1 MRIELLPKIDVK
13 NAQRVCRCLRD
24 QVLNRSPR
32 GLATLSEAAK
42 ADCIRAASNRDG
54 LIGHSYAIPRHICF
68 NREMGKPIA
77 RQRDLRSSR
86 RRRFIDLHGSF
97 RQTHLMKAANDFT
110 PVVIVPNAR
119 DDLSLRAQG
128 VRVIGE
134 VRGRSPQLWSSEK
147 QVPEHFSHADNV
159 KVHGLFDAQLFLDL
173 LQRHALGFRNHRL
186 YPNELQNHHAGKER
200 EDVTGWESGDHLWE
214 KSRQQGG
221 ENPVREAAER
231 LAFGAMTVG
240 KYFGDEYPNDRSLT
254 DRVRGDKG
262 ENTNRHDREM
272 LSKESPGNQTERS
285 DVAERSNKKKRA
297 ATQPVNEPEAD
308 KSEHEISDA
317 DADGLEQRRFRSQPG
332 KFKYAR
338 REIENRIDAG
348 ELVEK
353 RNQDGK
359 QDRFAQT

>member
-24 QVLNRSPR
+24 QPLNRIARSF
-32 GLATLSEAAK
+32 ATLRQADK
-42 ADCIRAASNRDG
+42 ADCIRAAGNRDG
-54 LIGHSYAIPRHICF
+54 LIGRSYEIPSHIF
-68 NREMGKPIA
+68 LNGEMGKPIA

-97 RQTHLMKAANDFT
+97 RKAHLMKSANDFASI
-110 PVVIVPNAR
+110 VIISDPR
-119 DDLSLRAQG
+119 DDLGVRAQR
-128 VRVIGE
+128 VRMIGE
-134 VRGRSPQLWSSEK
+134 VRWCSSELWPGEK
-147 QVPEHFSHADNV
+147 QVPQHFSHADNV

-240 KYFGDEYPNDRSLT
+240 KYFGDEYPN
-254 DRVRGDKG
+254 
-262 ENTNRHDREM
+262 
-272 LSKESPGNQTERS
+272 
-285 DVAERSNKKKRA
+285 
-297 ATQPVNEPEAD
+297 
-308 KSEHEISDA
+308 
-317 DADGLEQRRFRSQPG
+317 
-332 KFKYAR
+332 
-338 REIENRIDAG
+338 
-348 ELVEK
+348 
-353 RNQDGK
+353 
-359 QDRFAQT
+359 

>member
-1 MRIELLPKIDVK
+1 MPQNFIECDREQAFLLPPS
-13 NAQRVCRCLRD
+13 LRD
-24 QVLNRSPR
+24 WLPADHLAWFVIEAVGNRIKVTLNGVLV
-32 GLATLSEAAK
+32 
-42 ADCIRAASNRDG
+42 
-54 LIGHSYAIPRHICF
+54 
-68 NREMGKPIA
+68 
-77 RQRDLRSSR
+77 
-86 RRRFIDLHGSF
+86 
-97 RQTHLMKAANDFT
+97 NDFT
-110 PVVIVPNAR
+110 DSTSR
-119 DDLSLRAQG
+119 SLRG
-128 VRVIGE
+128 HIG
-134 VRGRSPQLWSSEK
+134 
-147 QVPEHFSHADNV
+147 
-159 KVHGLFDAQLFLDL
+159 
-173 LQRHALGFRNHRL
+173 
-186 YPNELQNHHAGKER
+186 LQNHHAGKKR

-254 DRVRGDKG
+254 DCVRGDKG

-297 ATQPVNEPEAD
+297 TTQPVNEPEAD
-308 KSEHEISDA
+308 KSEYEISDA
-317 DADGLEQRRFRSQPG
+317 DADGLEQRCFRSQAG